1 MAVKLAGR
9 ARKRSWTERDEQVEQ
24 GPSNRTFTFLILNY
38 SLTGVGKR
46 RRGAESGEKF
56 EPSRQSPRLRRRSVE
71 SKPRPT
77 RESPRLRERRD
88 LNQLPA
94 VRPASSSPRTV
105 ETRYSSKQKR
115 TGPTSKGPPGRKHC
129 WLTHV
134 LGRDYSHL
142 LTKAVRLR
150 STEDEQQ
157 PKPILTNPGVQKNR

>member
-1 MAVKLAGR
+1 MVQSQAPALNFHHQPPTLSSLWQKNPKPLFFSLVMAVKLAGR
-9 ARKRSWTERDEQVEQ
+9 VRKRSCTERDEQVEQ
-24 GPSNRTFTFLILNY
+24 GPSNSTFTFLILNI
-38 SLTGVGKR
+38 SLTRVGKR

-88 LNQLPA
+88 LNQQPA

-115 TGPTSKGPPGRKHC
+115 TGPTSKSPPGRKYC
-129 WLTHV
+129 
-134 LGRDYSHL
+134 
-142 LTKAVRLR
+142 
-150 STEDEQQ
+150 
-157 PKPILTNPGVQKNR
+157 